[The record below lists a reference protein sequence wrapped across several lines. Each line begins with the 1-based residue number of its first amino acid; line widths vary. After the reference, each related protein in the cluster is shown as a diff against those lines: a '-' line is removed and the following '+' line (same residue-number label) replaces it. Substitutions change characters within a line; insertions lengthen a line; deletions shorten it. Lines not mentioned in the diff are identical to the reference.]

1 MSLADIK
8 SKIDATDA
16 YYLGRGEADDSY
28 FAGSLDYIKFYFDN
42 AATVDLT
49 PLAAVD
55 TGEGVDTDTADTSDE
70 NSENKDNSTLI
81 IVLLAMSIVVLAL
94 VATALYMFVLK
105 EKRKDNSE
113 NSSED
118 KQ

>member
-1 MSLADIK
+1 
-8 SKIDATDA
+8 
-16 YYLGRGEADDSY
+16 
-28 FAGSLDYIKFYFDN
+28 
-42 AATVDLT
+42 
-49 PLAAVD
+49 
-55 TGEGVDTDTADTSDE
+55 
-70 NSENKDNSTLI
+70 
-81 IVLLAMSIVVLAL
+81 MSIVVLAL